1 MFDRLGDEARLRHIL
16 DAIAEIKNYSDG
28 LDFQAFWDNSL
39 VKSGCAY
46 QFGVIGE
53 ACSHL
58 TTELRAENSG
68 MPWRQ
73 LIGLRNIIMHQYFSV
88 DYPIIWDIIQNE
100 LAFFET
106 EFRAILAD
114 IEK

>member
-46 QFGVIGE
+46 QF
-53 ACSHL
+53 A
-58 TTELRAENSG
+58 R
-68 MPWRQ
+68 
-73 LIGLRNIIMHQYFSV
+73 
-88 DYPIIWDIIQNE
+88 
-100 LAFFET
+100 LAAT
-106 EFRAILAD
+106 
-114 IEK
+114 